1 LPGTYSRLIGEIRG
15 PVPNDKGVLSILAP
29 TTLATRHDLV
39 SSIERQLTRPL
50 GPQINL
56 ANAYLNVAQTRD
68 QEARRRG
75 STVYAEGRILKK
87 DMEVIFNCEP
97 SGLRKNLPPHLKA
110 PLPIASERSSGL
122 LTDLQGR
129 GAIVFCDRF
138 FDANGNQVQ
147 DMQLAPDPY
156 PATVLMANAMNTS
169 ATLTDLLRQGDIPR
183 LLNQGLKNH
192 QPAQK
197 VDKGKS
203 SADSTRKAA
212 DSSSSVKA
220 EPRRQPDPLTPAY
233 DPNAYVPSSGTSR
246 GEKRKEEMD
255 ESPSPLLVLAKGL
268 SPMPEGD
275 VLQPF
280 SPQDYRWDDLWLEQ
294 DQCWVLRE
302 LTRNLLSAEFSDV
315 DKTAVKEVCTF
326 FMNLKKNTRLFQQR
340 VDWKSPNSRIRSV
353 MDRFA
358 NSSAAVVSSF
368 QMRKGAKQQRRSS
381 AGMGR
386 DNPDTLS
393 GLTVEWNL
401 DAPSCWVWND
411 NQRGAAIDDPKLLAR
426 LLQKNNVLPGE
437 DDFLAEG
444 KKVLPVEALSAAYK
458 KYLNVDNSF
467 VVQTISYKGGK
478 GKGKGGKFRAQD
490 GKSKARWL
498 PSEPTSFD
506 LLMLPPPDHVN
517 REDGTYLLEGPGN
530 GGIKVLVTS
539 ENWATLRF
547 NTKSMNPEYFPSSY
561 LEPVP
566 TDPISKELSKRGYAA
581 DAKTFP
587 KSTITG
593 TLKDFSELLRCS
605 PLSKKNKVSA
615 EAYRALSL
623 DIATEASDAADKA
636 TAPKRIS
643 TFMKLCAKL
652 IPCEHI
658 QYDDTVRELEDEVG
672 DDVED
677 AKFTLKSVEEK
688 VLPALFK
695 LECESPSVLL
705 QVLYS
710 LQRGHVQ
717 FLAADYKSRIIEAYP
732 HAFAKIRPPKLGK
745 GGQPLKIT
753 NVGITD
759 GSSGDLVDMTADELD
774 EGETSDID
782 YNDGEGSGTNT
793 LASSTSQKELRPLK
807 KASTAPSTNIE
818 AASFSSDTSPR
829 TDTGDNDE
837 LGQAE
842 GN

>member
-1 LPGTYSRLIGEIRG
+1 MKT
-15 PVPNDKGVLSILAP
+15 
-29 TTLATRHDLV
+29 
-39 SSIERQLTRPL
+39 
-50 GPQINL
+50 
-56 ANAYLNVAQTRD
+56 
-68 QEARRRG
+68 
-75 STVYAEGRILKK
+75 
-87 DMEVIFNCEP
+87 
-97 SGLRKNLPPHLKA
+97 
-110 PLPIASERSSGL
+110 
-122 LTDLQGR
+122 
-129 GAIVFCDRF
+129 
-138 FDANGNQVQ
+138 
-147 DMQLAPDPY
+147 
-156 PATVLMANAMNTS
+156 
-169 ATLTDLLRQGDIPR
+169 
-183 LLNQGLKNH
+183 
-192 QPAQK
+192 
-197 VDKGKS
+197 
-203 SADSTRKAA
+203 
-212 DSSSSVKA
+212 
-220 EPRRQPDPLTPAY
+220 EPRKQPDPLTPAY

-246 GEKRKEEMD
+246 GEKRKEDMGD
-255 ESPSPLLVLAKGL
+255 APSPLLVLAKGL
-268 SPMPEGD
+268 VPMPEGD
-275 VLQPF
+275 VLHPF
-280 SPQDYRWDDLWLEQ
+280 TPQHYLWDDLWLEDNQ
-294 DQCWVLRE
+294 GWALRE
-302 LTRNLLSAEFSDV
+302 LTQKLLSAEFSDV
-315 DKTAVKEVCTF
+315 DKLAVKEVCAF
-326 FMNLKKNTRLFQQR
+326 FMNLKKNTKLFQQR
-340 VDWKSPNSRIRSV
+340 VDWKSPSSRIRSV
-353 MDRFA
+353 MDRFG
-358 NSSAAVVSSF
+358 NTNAVVSSF
-368 QMRKGAKQQRRSS
+368 QMRKEPKQQRRSS

-386 DNPDTLS
+386 VNSDSPS
-393 GLTVEWNL
+393 GLMVEWNV
-401 DAPSCWVWND
+401 DAPYSWVWND

-426 LLQKNNVLPGE
+426 LLHKNNVLPDE
-437 DDFLAEG
+437 DDYLAEG

-467 VVQTISYKGGK
+467 VVQTTSYKGGK

-517 REDGTYLLEGPGN
+517 REDGTYLLESSGN

-605 PLSKKNKVSA
+605 PLSKKNRVSA
-615 EAYRALSL
+615 ETYRALSL
-623 DIATEASDAADKA
+623 DIATEAPDAADKA

-652 IPCEHI
+652 IPCEHTK
-658 QYDDTVRELEDEVG
+658 YDDAVRELEDEVG

-677 AKFTLKSVEEK
+677 AKFTLKSVEEE

-745 GGQPLKIT
+745 DGQPLKIT

-759 GSSGDLVDMTADELD
+759 GSSADLVDMTADELV
-774 EGETSDID
+774 EGEISDID
-782 YNDGEGSGTNT
+782 CNDGEGSGTNT

-807 KASTAPSTNIE
+807 KASTAPSKNIE